1 MANLLSSLEIGKRAL
16 NAQRLAITV
25 TGHNLA
31 NVNTPNFARQR
42 AEFDVGINGTP
53 PSSVEVA
60 QIRQIRDKALD
71 ERVRRHAQ
79 DFAKADA
86 QSNRLGEL
94 EALFGDLPGSG
105 ITDTLSEFWDGWQDL
120 TVNPESEAAR
130 LTIIERGET
139 LALELRRFHGEFLQT
154 HININAEISNKVSQ
168 INQIA
173 ESIAEL
179 NGQIITTEGS
189 GVNANDERDRR
200 EQLLVELSEHI
211 NIRLLEEEN
220 GSAKVLIGGVA
231 LVDGIEA
238 SSLETD
244 TVSAASRGITSSLA
258 NASVTEITALG
269 GTEISITSGELA
281 GLIEVRDVQIPEL
294 AGRFDLLADVL
305 MDEINQLHRTGFGL
319 DRTTDLDFFSGNS
332 ITDISVNPLL
342 QTNPEKLG
350 VAGVPDAE
358 GDNQIALAIAQ
369 KRSDRLFTDGR
380 ETFEE
385 FNNSTISIIGV
396 QSQQAQREV
405 ENNELLVQQLTLF
418 QESVSGVS
426 IDEELSQMIQFQRAY
441 EAAARYISTIDQLLE
456 TLVNI

>member
-1 MANLLSSLEIGKRAL
+1 
-16 NAQRLAITV
+16 
-25 TGHNLA
+25 
-31 NVNTPNFARQR
+31 
-42 AEFDVGINGTP
+42 
-53 PSSVEVA
+53 
-60 QIRQIRDKALD
+60 
-71 ERVRRHAQ
+71 
-79 DFAKADA
+79 
-86 QSNRLGEL
+86 
-94 EALFGDLPGSG
+94 
-105 ITDTLSEFWDGWQDL
+105 
-120 TVNPESEAAR
+120 
-130 LTIIERGET
+130 
-139 LALELRRFHGEFLQT
+139 
-154 HININAEISNKVSQ
+154 
-168 INQIA
+168 
-173 ESIAEL
+173 
-179 NGQIITTEGS
+179 
-189 GVNANDERDRR
+189 
-200 EQLLVELSEHI
+200 
-211 NIRLLEEEN
+211 
-220 GSAKVLIGGVA
+220 
-231 LVDGIEA
+231 
-238 SSLETD
+238 
-244 TVSAASRGITSSLA
+244 
-258 NASVTEITALG
+258 VTEITALG